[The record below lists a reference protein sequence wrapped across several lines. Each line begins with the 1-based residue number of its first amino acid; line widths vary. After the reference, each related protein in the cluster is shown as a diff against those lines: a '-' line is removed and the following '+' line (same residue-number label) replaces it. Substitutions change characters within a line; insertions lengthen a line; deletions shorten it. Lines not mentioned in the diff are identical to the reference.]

1 MIDDVRTASFN
12 SQLLVGPLAG
22 QSLLM
27 GTSLD
32 ASEALCDSQEQRFER
47 CRTNVVDHQDMYSQQ
62 KFGRNRHIPE
72 GNDDCL
78 DVRRVSSR
86 KSSALMSS
94 RTKLATAKLKRLLA
108 EHKLKR
114 LAEKHELQHAQ
125 REIAQKTAAFGAKA

>member
-1 MIDDVRTASFN
+1 
-12 SQLLVGPLAG
+12 
-22 QSLLM
+22 M

-94 RTKLATAKLKRLLA
+94 RTKFATAKLKRLLA

-125 REIAQKTAAFGAKA
+125 REIAQKRQLLEQRRELEEAS